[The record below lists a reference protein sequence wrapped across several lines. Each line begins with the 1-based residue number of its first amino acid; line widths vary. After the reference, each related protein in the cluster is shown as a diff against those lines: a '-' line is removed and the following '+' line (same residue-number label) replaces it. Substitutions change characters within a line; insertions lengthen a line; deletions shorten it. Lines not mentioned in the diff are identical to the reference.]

1 MSTTKKLSLI
11 LQTFFFN
18 LIAEPCYN
26 YQNLSDPNRKDSYAT
41 PIHGPSFCDNSLLE
55 GWHRFVGVAGTKM
68 PVTRVKAYRCGTDWS
83 GWLDGTHPTVEDGEV
98 RREVCFSD
106 RPIGC
111 KYSKKIFVK
120 NCGPYFIYKLYPTIC
135 SSRYCVTDWM

>member
-1 MSTTKKLSLI
+1 M
-11 LQTFFFN
+11 
-18 LIAEPCYN
+18 
-26 YQNLSDPNRKDSYAT
+26 
-41 PIHGPSFCDNSLLE
+41 
-55 GWHRFVGVAGTKM
+55 
-68 PVTRVKAYRCGTDWS
+68 KAYRCGTDWS
-83 GWLDGTHPTVEDGEV
+83 GWLDGTDPKVEDGEV

-135 SSRYCVTDWM
+135 SHATVLQTECKANILGVVRELIDRTASTCV